1 MRRYKRII
9 GDALKSLH
17 DDRRTTEVAIAV
29 KSLNRMN
36 ELGCRFTLQDGTHP
50 FIDFNEVGETEVY
63 SRAFQLRPTG
73 AFWSL

>member
-9 GDALKSLH
+9 GNPLKSLQN
-17 DDRRTTEVAIAV
+17 DRRTTEVAIAV
-29 KSLNRMN
+29 KSLNRMK

-63 SRAFQLRPTG
+63 SRAFQLRPTE